1 MCLDFCLGHQWL
13 KLVFTLLIPIKGSFY
28 DYSLLRRNK
37 VEFYI
42 TASKETTPTIFSQCF
57 YLFIFSSLFGLFFF
71 LLFVGFISLFLVEW
85 RLGVV
90 LLNALL
96 PNCSFN
102 VCIFSINQKHWI
114 LMLSLTQY
122 AQDDEFIFPIKLLEK
137 QMITLMR
144 WNILHFLHFIDSLVK
159 SVIPLHF
166 RRYSYFH
173 HSSMSNQYIDK
184 MGDISYNEKF
194 S

>member
-1 MCLDFCLGHQWL
+1 MF
-13 KLVFTLLIPIKGSFY
+13 
-28 DYSLLRRNK
+28 
-37 VEFYI
+37 
-42 TASKETTPTIFSQCF
+42 
-57 YLFIFSSLFGLFFF
+57 LFFFSSLFGFF
-71 LLFVGFISLFLVEW
+71 LLFVSFLYFLVKW

-90 LLNALL
+90 LLNVLL

-144 WNILHFLHFIDSLVK
+144 WNILHFLHFIDSLVN

-166 RRYSYFH
+166 RRYSYFY
-173 HSSMSNQYIDK
+173 HSSRCNWYIENL
-184 MGDISYNEKF
+184 GDISYNEKF

>member
-1 MCLDFCLGHQWL
+1 M
-13 KLVFTLLIPIKGSFY
+13 
-28 DYSLLRRNK
+28 
-37 VEFYI
+37 
-42 TASKETTPTIFSQCF
+42 
-57 YLFIFSSLFGLFFF
+57 FFF
-71 LLFVGFISLFLVEW
+71 ITFRNVFFIVCFISLFLVEW

-90 LLNALL
+90 LLNVLL

-144 WNILHFLHFIDSLVK
+144 WNILHFLHFIDSLVN

-166 RRYSYFH
+166 RRYSYFY
-173 HSSMSNQYIDK
+173 HSSRSNQYIDNL
-184 MGDISYNEKF
+184 GDISYNEKF